1 MKAFIDSDVL
11 IWHLR
16 GERKALNLLKK
27 LRDKENCELWI
38 GAMQRA
44 EVVFFMRPVEE
55 DATMMFLTQFRTAPV
70 DQRIID
76 KAGELYRHWNPQCG
90 IDVNDAILAATA
102 IQFNGKIYTLNT
114 KHYPM
119 PDVAVKRAWVTSDSH
134 KS

>member
-27 LRDKENCELWI
+27 LRDEERFELWT

-55 DATMMFLTQFRTAPV
+55 EATLLFLSQFQTAPI
-70 DQRIID
+70 DQRVID
-76 KAGELYRHWNPQCG
+76 KAGELYRRWNPVNG
-90 IDVNDAILAATA
+90 IDINDAILAATVL
-102 IQFNGKIYTLNT
+102 QMGGTIYTLNT

-119 PDVAVKRAWVTSDSH
+119 PEVASHRAWQG
-134 KS
+134 